1 MFDTHCHLNFKAFK
15 NSYDQ
20 VIKDAYKVGVKNIV
34 IPGTDIETSQKAVEI
49 AEKYNGI
56 YATVGIH
63 PHHANVGA
71 DFMSAH
77 LQEIEKLITYPKVV
91 AIGEVGLD
99 KHEYQNTKYEKYVVD
114 NQFIN
119 AQKALLTEQIKLAIT
134 YKKSLILHNREAKK
148 EILEALIKPAVAK
161 ALAGK
166 AVFHCCEPDFE
177 LLNFAIK
184 YHIYIGVDG
193 DVTFN
198 QEKQEF
204 IKKVPLDLLVLETD
218 SPYLLPRPPRKPAC
232 WRGGRSELLRS
243 KKAYPNKPENIK
255 IIAKFIAQLCGQP
268 VDLIKE
274 KTTENAKKLFFCN
287 LIYGFGATKT
297 GEKQLQQK
305 QGPLNMNAFVNQL
318 QLPK

>member
-1 MFDTHCHLNFKAFK
+1 
-15 NSYDQ
+15 
-20 VIKDAYKVGVKNIV
+20 
-34 IPGTDIETSQKAVEI
+34 
-49 AEKYNGI
+49 
-56 YATVGIH
+56 
-63 PHHANVGA
+63 
-71 DFMSAH
+71 MSAH

-184 YHIYIGVDG
+184 HHIYIGVDG

-232 WRGGRSELLRS
+232 WRCGRSELLRS

>member
-1 MFDTHCHLNFKAFK
+1 M
-15 NSYDQ
+15 
-20 VIKDAYKVGVKNIV
+20 
-34 IPGTDIETSQKAVEI
+34 
-49 AEKYNGI
+49 
-56 YATVGIH
+56 
-63 PHHANVGA
+63 
-71 DFMSAH
+71 
-77 LQEIEKLITYPKVV
+77 
-91 AIGEVGLD
+91 
-99 KHEYQNTKYEKYVVD
+99 
-114 NQFIN
+114 
-119 AQKALLTEQIKLAIT
+119 
-134 YKKSLILHNREAKK
+134 ILHNREAKK
-148 EILEALIKPAVAK
+148 EILEALIKPADAK

-232 WRGGRSELLRS
+232 WRCGRSELLRS